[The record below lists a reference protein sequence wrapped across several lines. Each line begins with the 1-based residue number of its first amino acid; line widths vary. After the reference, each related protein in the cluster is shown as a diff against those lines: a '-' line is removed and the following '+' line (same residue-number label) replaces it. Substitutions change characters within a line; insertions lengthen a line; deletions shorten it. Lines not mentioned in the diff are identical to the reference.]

1 MKKKC
6 LKCNLNEFNIYPN
19 KLCQKCFSNRL
30 EKGLEVKGI
39 DLKITSNKLIENYI
53 IEEKSINQ
61 IAKENNLK
69 PFQVRKYFDL
79 YLIPVKSPTNSR
91 KKDIN
96 ETIFKNL
103 TPDSSYLLGYIF
115 TDGYLALN
123 KTNNTYFLHIYSKY
137 KYQLENVLKILQSKA
152 KIQHRGQKN
161 YSGKIQ
167 GEIYWLHIGNQEIIK
182 SLLELGMVSDKNQEI
197 KYPKIPKNLNN
208 HFIRGCFTGS
218 GSVSL
223 DKNTLLSQITIGSLQ
238 FLKSIEKKL
247 HEVGLKKRNIYE
259 NKQSK
264 KPSYVIR
271 YATKDSE
278 KLYKYLYKGKTIHTV
293 CKRQEKLYKEKFKT
307 TLI

>member
-1 MKKKC
+1 MKRKC
-6 LKCNLNEFNIYPN
+6 ENCNLNEFDIYPN
-19 KLCQKCFSNRL
+19 KLCQRCFSNKL
-30 EKGLEVKGI
+30 EKEHHNKGVS
-39 DLKITSNKLIENYI
+39 LKITSDKLIQNYI
-53 IEEKSINQ
+53 LEQKSINQ
-61 IAKENNLK
+61 IARENNLK
-69 PFQVRKYFDL
+69 PFQVRKHFDL
-79 YLIPVKSPTNSR
+79 YLIPVKSPIDSK

-96 ETIFKNL
+96 ETTFNKL
-103 TPDSSYLLGYIF
+103 TPDSAYLLGYIF

-123 KTNNTYFLHIYSKY
+123 KINNTYFLHIYSKY
-137 KYQLENVLKILQSKA
+137 KYQLENVLEILQSKA
-152 KIQHRGQKN
+152 KIQYRGQKN
-161 YSGKIQ
+161 YSDKIQ

-218 GSVSL
+218 GCVSL

-259 NKQSK
+259 NKQSQ

-278 KLYKYLYKGKTIHTV
+278 KLYKYLYKGKTKHTV
-293 CKRQEKLYKEKFKT
+293 CKRQEKLYKEKF
-307 TLI
+307 